1 MKKYDSNGNLIAVGY
16 LVHNPNFIPKGEYK
30 ETELDRQKKQADILL
45 TSVDGNY
52 YTLRLQT
59 PIEVKGRGVRRYND
73 NVVVVTESVYNKLQE
88 RYNVMCNF

>member
-1 MKKYDSNGNLIAVGY
+1 MKKYDSNNNLIAVGY

-52 YTLRLQT
+52 YTLRLQK

-73 NVVVVTESVYNKLQE
+73 NVVAVTESVYNKLQE
-88 RYNVMCNF
+88 KYNVMCNF